1 MPFNIGAVGY
11 ATTAFLFIIVSVL
24 LLTVWRGRLHGLLF
38 FLVCFFT
45 AIWASIAAY
54 SAQYGYSSSFNVI
67 ASELIKNAVSAVFL
81 VQLFRNSNRSHQ
93 NQMLKFIARAAI
105 ILPFVLLVII
115 VYLKYIPTAPSWLG
129 FDLRVLGH
137 IMIALFG
144 LSLLEQIFRSIKSEQ
159 LWALKFLCFGFGALY
174 AFDFLLYSDALL
186 FKRIN
191 IDLWDARGIVD
202 ALALCLIAIAVHRNP
217 KTDSLVSISR
227 SAVFYTT
234 ALVAAGAY
242 LLIMSAGGF
251 YLKSFGGNWGAVAA
265 YAFLFTAVLFLII
278 LVFSGHIRA
287 RIRVFIDKHFLDYKY
302 DYREQW
308 LGLIRDLSTENTA
321 LPLEDRALNALTEMM
336 DSPGGSLWVLRN
348 QRFYSPVVV
357 SGMGEL
363 EKETEQRD
371 GLLAKFLEK
380 WQWVINLDEYKS
392 EPDLYRELTLPDWL
406 ESSPKIWLIVPLM
419 LQAELY
425 GFVVIARPRAER
437 DFNWEDIDLLKTA
450 GRQVAVHLAQDRSAL
465 ALVEARQFEAF
476 NRFSAYVV
484 HDLKNLVSQLALVV
498 KNAEKHKHNPA
509 FMDDAIL
516 TVDNAVERMN
526 RLLAQL
532 RVGAVTDKFNERVDL
547 SKVIATVVREKRNMR
562 PVPVAKLK
570 QNHVFVA
577 ANEARLVSVIGHLVQ
592 NAQDATFDAGEIVIS
607 LNSQNKNAVVTIRD
621 TGEGMDAD
629 FIKNRL
635 FEPFVTTKGLTGMG
649 IGAHE
654 SRAYIEE
661 LGGTL
666 EVESEKGI
674 GSTFFI
680 TLPLSEKTESS
691 SEL

>member
-1 MPFNIGAVGY
+1 MPFNIGAVNY
-11 ATTAFLFIIVSVL
+11 TVTAFLFAILSVL

-54 SAQYGYSSSFNVI
+54 SAQFGYSSSFNVI
-67 ASELIKNAVSAVFL
+67 ASELIKNAVTAVFL
-81 VQLFRNSNRSHQ
+81 VQLFRSSNHEHNKQ
-93 NQMLKFIARAAI
+93 ILKFVARAAI
-105 ILPFVLLVII
+105 ILPFILLVLI
-115 VYLKYIPTAPSWLG
+115 VYLKYVQAAPSWLG
-129 FDLRVLGH
+129 FDLRVLCH
-137 IMIALFG
+137 ILIALFG

-227 SAVFYTT
+227 SAIFYTT
-234 ALVAAGAY
+234 ALVAAGVY
-242 LLIMSAGGF
+242 LIIMSAGGF
-251 YLKSFGGNWGAVAA
+251 YLKSFGGDWGAVVA
-265 YAFLFTAVLFLII
+265 YAFLFTAVLLLII
-278 LVFSGHIRA
+278 LVFSGSIRA

-302 DYREQW
+302 DYRAQW
-308 LGLIRDLSTENTA
+308 LGLIRDLSTENAA
-321 LPLEDRALNALTEMM
+321 LSLESRALNALTEMM
-336 DSPGGSLWVLRN
+336 DSPGGSLWVMRN
-348 QRFYSPVVV
+348 QRLYSPVAI
-357 SGMGEL
+357 SGMSEL
-363 EKETEQRD
+363 EKETEERD
-371 GLLAKFLEK
+371 GLLVKFLEK

-406 ESSPKIWLIVPLM
+406 ESSPKAWLIVPLM

-425 GFVVIARPRAER
+425 GFVVIVRPRAER

-465 ALVEARQFEAF
+465 ALIEARQFEAF

-532 RVGAVTDKFNERVDL
+532 RAGVVTDKFNESVDL
-547 SKVIATVVREKRNMR
+547 AKAIAAVVREKRNTR

-570 QNHVFVA
+570 QKHVFVV

-592 NAQDATFDAGEIVIS
+592 NAQDATADSGELVIS
-607 LNSQNKNAVVTIRD
+607 LYTQSGNAILAIRD
-621 TGEGMDAD
+621 SGEGMDAD

-666 EVESEKGI
+666 EVESEKGV

-680 TLPLSEKTESS
+680 TLPLSEKKESG